1 MRVLLSTHRFPGEV
15 KPTVEPAMTLRALG
29 AELPACV
36 PPDLVERRTRVSV
49 PVMPIGRPVRPLVPG
64 AIPPPAADLPSP
76 AAGLVSAQ
84 LVPVP
89 AAADGCD
96 APVAPG
102 MMPAGVCL

>member
-29 AELPACV
+29 AELPACA
-36 PPDLVERRTRVSV
+36 PPDLVERRNGVSV

-64 AIPPPAADLPSP
+64 AIPPPAADLPRR
-76 AAGLVSAQ
+76 AAGLLAAQ
-84 LVPVP
+84 FGTVA